1 MKKNNRIKRGIISLM
16 LTAALL
22 FGSVITG
29 GIYKKNTTAKADD
42 GSVSRSELETVVNVL
57 DGETDAS
64 LLGDDAL
71 EQKAR
76 ELIAGLKNGKSES
89 ASVDVNSHPE
99 AYDENGAMKIPFD
112 LVYPEL
118 VESGAVKYSDEALL
132 VKMSGKNRGEL
143 TKAMRKAGVVKLEEI
158 VPLENAAWYKAYLKE
173 KTNASSALSAL
184 RQLREVKTAE
194 YDYTIKTAG
203 IDAAKPLPDNKSFGG
218 NRYEKDQWYLN
229 HCGIPDGIGHMR
241 FDGGDPSVV
250 VAVIDT
256 GVDIDHEDLADNIWK
271 NTGEI
276 PGNGID
282 DDGNGYIDDYYGV
295 NVITGKGDGD
305 DDNGHG
311 THVAG
316 IIAAKNN
323 FVGVLGI
330 AYNVK
335 IMPVKAAMASGY
347 LNQSAIA
354 KAVTYAYQNGA
365 EVINMSF
372 GGSTCSIAVQDAL
385 AAAYTRCVLVASA
398 GNDGMYNEGA
408 GAVPNYP
415 AALSYVMGV
424 MSINLLGVES
434 SFTNWDVKK
443 YNGVEYELY
452 APGEE
457 MVSTL
462 PGNKYGF
469 LSGTS
474 MAAPVVSAVAAI
486 VRSEYQDRDKYPTKF
501 IYGQLAATSGYNAIC
516 RDPKG
521 HGAHNLPQIVDLY
534 SALTKLPTPEVGLQS
549 YALFDTEGLKNDTDG
564 VNNGDGV
571 IDAGETVAL
580 GLTLRNRWGMSDDTV
595 VTIDAKSGAGIADP
609 YIKIINPSVNYGSV
623 GTYSTGDCGKIYTDE
638 LLAGWENPF
647 YIQIS
652 KDCPNDYIFNLNV
665 NISCKNG
672 LNAKDKTVYSSK
684 GTITLTVRS
693 GEILSGTIEED
704 MTLTADKLY
713 IIPNA
718 TVIAKGVTVKAE
730 PGTHIQFWSDD
741 AKDHYASDYIA
752 YLKVNGRFLA
762 EGTKENPVYIYPSDL
777 MDHYPV
783 ELSEGEDGYISL
795 EYTDITNWFYS
806 ASNTGTNNTISDAN
820 HCTFRMNYGES
831 LRYRRIVNGKVD
843 DDSINGW
850 ELGTI
855 SNVENSS
862 FYKIGCLYQLAPNL
876 NGNANRCIFVDCRI
890 DFANKFSAIGCVFL
904 GNSFVDQTEPNN
916 YYNSSLTLGSAALEI
931 PNDALKIYYRE
942 DTGTTYVRVNM
953 NTNAKKDEKLL
964 NYYMD
969 KLGFVP
975 AMLESQDEIEWA
987 KANNLSGKLGVRYDK
1002 AKDRFVWNNGSEI
1015 NSVIDPDGIAKTAQ
1029 PNSLLYY
1036 TGTKL
1041 VIPKYNA
1048 YYVIYERS
1056 GNILP
1061 TDITFED
1068 YEVNIDTESTYQ
1080 ITPHTAP
1087 AQLTSDSF
1095 IYESRDESVVRVG
1108 ESGLVTP
1115 VGKGTTDVYVY
1126 SKDRAL
1132 RNYITV
1138 NVMDYVPIEG
1148 LQFTDKNIE
1157 IFVDETELHSCVL
1170 IPVNTTRRK
1179 VIYSS
1184 SNEKVATVDAAG
1196 NITGIS
1202 SGTAEITARCEGFS
1216 DSMTVTVYKKATS
1229 LKLNAVAKTVY
1240 LSDGEAELPEVIT
1253 DEGAET
1259 VLGWRSVDTEV
1270 AEISENRLV
1279 LKKAGTTTVEVTDS
1293 RSGLKASCFVDVKT
1307 GGSDKIIKV
1316 LNCNSSH
1323 YVLTENGKLY
1333 LWDSGKYKTPAVI
1346 AENVKDFDASESFS
1360 KFALL
1365 KYNGIIE
1372 YCFVNSNDYV
1382 SIGNTYYFFKDRT
1395 DIEKIFCSYGNGM
1408 SYYVLTDSGNVYAWG
1423 ANYYGELGIG
1433 TGGAAT
1439 EPTLV
1444 NLDGVTDIVA
1454 CGLKTVFLTNKEDVY
1469 YSGYS
1474 RPANTTIPQKILS
1487 NVKSIIGNVNSRDF
1501 TYLEQDNI
1509 LRSIN
1514 IGYNETSLSLVRN
1527 YDYIETGASDITD
1540 FIGIKDG
1547 KVYTGKEQTLVDGI
1561 SNAVGASAYDGTQ
1574 YIYTDD
1580 GILFALGENNIN
1592 YNDTVGISQETTLTK
1607 PLYIPLEKSQEELK
1621 ILSSGQSDGKYTVV
1635 FNKALNSCGAKLY
1648 KGDEQV
1654 TLNCSIEDLNRLV
1667 ISRENGFE
1675 AGQSYKL
1682 VIAAGGLNAD
1692 GGVSNAEEITITF
1705 TAEEVSDIPSEGDDG
1720 QDSAGGDESK
1730 APEKPIHKAELDT
1743 SIERVITAAT
1753 LCKKIN
1759 ELQEKYQYN
1768 GSFYGNAL
1776 LNRISTDTDVTHWL
1790 RLLAPSAE
1798 GEKVPLG
1805 GNWWGTTNE
1814 KAIGL
1819 QLIDGN
1825 DFITYAR
1832 LIYSPYLTKAPEDVF
1847 PFVTDIA
1854 VLNSAGERVTT
1865 VGNEQITVR
1874 VSFNRDMDVTVPL
1887 SVRFGS
1893 AYPYGDYEITGKYVN
1908 ARTWEGV
1915 YRLTTVIEN
1924 GNQYFTVSNGC
1935 SATDDLA
1942 LMPDSR
1948 RFAFVIDT
1956 SAAQAL
1962 IMQGHADDSG
1972 IKLTWQQD
1980 DFDTLMGYNVYRSTA
1995 KDGLYVRINSSVIP
2009 VGTMEYFDSDVEPGV
2024 LYYYNFTVV
2033 KTDLSESAPS
2043 GKISIMSKDT
2053 MAPNIYHTPVY
2064 NATAGRNLVISAT
2077 VTDNLHI
2084 EWARLYFRVKGETD
2098 WRIAV
2103 MNSFNDSYSAII
2115 PAQYI
2120 TSAGLEYYI
2129 EAFDGVSSAF
2139 KGSQTSPYTV
2149 AVREEISADALGD
2162 INGDGK
2168 INALDALL
2176 ILQAR
2181 NDLIN
2186 LNAEQFAR
2194 ADLDGDGELSAKE
2207 ALRILQYASGAVGSL
2222 DLRG

>member
-1 MKKNNRIKRGIISLM
+1 MTNGRFSRRAFVSRALAVA
-16 LTAALL
+16 LCTALL
-22 FGSVITG
+22 AGSVFTG
-29 GIYKKNTTAKADD
+29 GIFKNGSTAKADD
-42 GSVSRSELETVVNVL
+42 GSVSRPELETVVNVL
-57 DGETDAS
+57 DGETDVS

-71 EQKAR
+71 EKKAR

-143 TKAMRKAGVVKLEEI
+143 TKAMRKAGVAKLEEI

-173 KTNASSALSAL
+173 KTDASSALSAL

-282 DDGNGYIDDYYGV
+282 DDGNGYIDDYCGV

-372 GGSTCSIAVQDAL
+372 GGSACSLAVQDAL

-398 GNDGMYNEGA
+398 GNDGMYNEGL

-534 SALTKLPTPEVGLQS
+534 SALTKLPKPEVGLQS

-564 VNNGDGV
+564 ANNGDGV

-580 GLTLRNRWGMSDDTV
+580 GLTLRNRWGMSDGTV

-638 LLAGWENPF
+638 LLTGWENPF

-652 KDCPNDYIFNLNV
+652 KDCPNDYIFTLNV
-665 NISCKNG
+665 NISCKNA
-672 LNAKDKTVYSSK
+672 LNAKDKTVYKSG

-741 AKDHYASDYIA
+741 AKDPYASDYIA

-777 MDHYPV
+777 MDRYPV

-795 EYTDITNWFYS
+795 EYTDITNLYYYNT
-806 ASNTGTNNTISDAN
+806 NTGTGNTISDAD
-820 HCTFRMNYGES
+820 HCTFRMNYGKS
-831 LRYRRIVNGKVD
+831 LRYRYLSGGKVVD
-843 DDSINGW
+843 DYAYNSAIGTLKNVKNSI
-850 ELGTI
+850 
-855 SNVENSS
+855 
-862 FYKIGCLYQLAPNL
+862 FYKIGYTYNL
-876 NGNANRCIFVDCRI
+876 RLWSDAERCIFVDCGI

-904 GNSFVDQTEPNN
+904 GNSFVDQTAPDK
-916 YYNSSLTLGSAALEI
+916 YYNSSLTVEKPYSWFNENTVKTYYCEATRTSYVSLYISNPYNMSSADIVYA
-931 PNDALKIYYRE
+931 D
-942 DTGTTYVRVNM
+942 
-953 NTNAKKDEKLL
+953 
-964 NYYMD
+964 NYMAE
-969 KLGFVP
+969 LGFIP
-975 AMLESQDEIEWA
+975 ATLKNQDEIKWA
-987 KANNLSGKLGVRYDK
+987 RASGISGKVGARFDK
-1002 AKDRFVWNNGSEI
+1002 LKNRFVWNDGTEI
-1015 NSVIDPDGIAKTAQ
+1015 NSDIDPDGIAKTAV
-1029 PNSLLYY
+1029 PNKTLYFN
-1036 TGTKL
+1036 GNKL
-1041 VIPKYNA
+1041 FEMSIFNFSNYL
-1048 YYVIYERS
+1048 YQRS
-1056 GNILP
+1056 GDILP

-1080 ITPHTAP
+1080 IAPRTAP

-1095 IYESRDESVVRVG
+1095 IYESSDESVVKVSV
-1108 ESGLVTP
+1108 SGLVTP
-1115 VGKGTTDVYVY
+1115 VGKGTADVYVY

-1138 NVMDYVPIEG
+1138 NVVDYIPLEG
-1148 LQFTDKNIE
+1148 LRFKNRNA
-1157 IFVDETELHSCVL
+1157 ETAIGENISSACALTPES
-1170 IPVNTTRRK
+1170 TTRRN

-1184 SNEKVATVDAAG
+1184 SNEKVAAVDSAG

-1216 DSMTVTVYKKATS
+1216 DSMTVTVYKKTTS
-1229 LKLNAVAKTVY
+1229 LKLDTAAKAVY

-1259 VLGWRSVDTEV
+1259 VLSWRSVDTEV

-1279 LKKAGTTTVEVTDS
+1279 LKQAGTTTVEVTDS
-1293 RSGLKASCFVDVKT
+1293 RSGLKASCFVDVRT

-1316 LNCNSSH
+1316 LNCASKH
-1323 YVLTENGKLY
+1323 YALTESGKLY
-1333 LWDSGKYKTPAVI
+1333 FWDSGKYKIPTVI
-1346 AENVKDFDASESFS
+1346 AENVKDFDIDNPRYT
-1360 KFALL
+1360 LL
-1365 KYNGIIE
+1365 KYDGKIE
-1372 YCFVNSNDYV
+1372 LVYTDSGGYA
-1382 SIGNTYYFFKDRT
+1382 IEKTYSFFKDCA
-1395 DIEKIFCSYGNGM
+1395 DIKKVFYGSG

-1423 ANYYGELGIG
+1423 NNDYGKLGLG
-1433 TGGAAT
+1433 TVGNVA
-1439 EPTLV
+1439 EPTFV
-1444 NLDGVTDIVA
+1444 NLDGVLDVVTD
-1454 CGLKTVFLTNKEDVY
+1454 GSTTVFLTDKDDVY
-1469 YSGYS
+1469 YSGYTGS
-1474 RPANTTIPQKILS
+1474 ATTALPIKILS
-1487 NVKSIIGNVNSRDF
+1487 NVKLILGNANSCHYA
-1501 TYLEQDNI
+1501 YLNQDNI
-1509 LRSIN
+1509 LSSSSGYSI
-1514 IGYNETSLSLVRN
+1514 SLVRN
-1527 YDYIETGASDITD
+1527 YDYMDVGEYDLTD

-1547 KVYTGKEQTLVDGI
+1547 KVYVGRNQTLVDGI
-1561 SNAVGASAYDGTQ
+1561 SNAVGAAAYGGTQ
-1574 YIYTDD
+1574 YIYTAE
-1580 GILFALGENNIN
+1580 GMLFALGKNNVSN
-1592 YNDTVGISQETTLTK
+1592 NDTAGISQEATLTK
-1607 PLYIPLEKSQEELK
+1607 PLYIPLEKTQEELK
-1621 ILSSGQSDGKYTVV
+1621 ILSSGQSGGKYTAV
-1635 FNKALNSCGAKLY
+1635 FNKALNSCSAKLY

-1654 TLNCSIEDLNRLV
+1654 TFKYSVEDLNRLV

-1675 AGQSYKL
+1675 AGQTYKL
-1682 VIAAGGLNAD
+1682 VIAAGNLKAD

-1705 TAEEVSDIPSEGDDG
+1705 TAEEVTDIPSEGD
-1720 QDSAGGDESK
+1720 ESQV
-1730 APEKPIHKAELDT
+1730 PEKPIHKAELDT

-1798 GEKVPLG
+1798 GEKIPLG

-1832 LIYSPYLTKAPEDVF
+1832 LIYSPYLTEAPEDVF

-1874 VSFNRDMDVTVPL
+1874 VSFNRDMDVAVPL
-1887 SVRFGS
+1887 LVRFGS

-1980 DFDTLMGYNVYRSTA
+1980 DFDTLMGYNVYRSTS
-1995 KDGLYVRINSSVIP
+1995 KDGLYARINSSVIP

-2084 EWARLYFRVKGETD
+2084 EWARLYFRIKGETD

-2120 TSAGLEYYI
+2120 TAAGLEYYI

-2139 KGSQTSPYTV
+2139 KGSEDSPYTV

-2162 INGDGK
+2162 VNGDGK

-2207 ALRILQYASGAVGSL
+2207 ALRILQYASGAIGSL
-2222 DLRG
+2222 DMRG

>member
-1 MKKNNRIKRGIISLM
+1 MTNGRFSRRAFVSRALA
-16 LTAALL
+16 AALCTAL
-22 FGSVITG
+22 LAGSVFTG
-29 GIYKKNTTAKADD
+29 GIFKNGSTAKADD
-42 GSVSRSELETVVNVL
+42 GSVSRPELETVVNVL
-57 DGETDAS
+57 DGETDVS

-71 EQKAR
+71 EKKAR

-143 TKAMRKAGVVKLEEI
+143 TKAMRKAGVAKLEEI

-173 KTNASSALSAL
+173 KTDAASALSAL

-218 NRYEKDQWYLN
+218 NIFEKDQWYLN

-282 DDGNGYIDDYYGV
+282 DDGNGYIDDYCGV

-335 IMPVKAAMASGY
+335 IMPVKAGMASGY
-347 LNQSAIA
+347 FNQSAVA

-372 GGSTCSIAVQDAL
+372 GGSACSIAVQDAL

-398 GNDGMYNEGA
+398 GNDGAPNEGF
-408 GAVPNYP
+408 GAIPNYP

-434 SFTNWDVKK
+434 SFTNWDVIK

-516 RDPKG
+516 RDPEG

-534 SALTKLPTPEVGLQS
+534 SALTKLPKPEVGLQS
-549 YALFDTEGLKNDTDG
+549 YALFDTEGLKNDTDSA
-564 VNNGDGV
+564 NNGDGV

-595 VTIDAKSGAGIADP
+595 VTIDAKSNAGIADP

-638 LLAGWENPF
+638 LLTGWENPF

-652 KDCPNDYIFNLNV
+652 KDCPNDYIFTLNV
-665 NISCKNG
+665 NISCKNA

-741 AKDHYASDYIA
+741 AKDPYASDYIA

-783 ELSEGEDGYISL
+783 ELSEGADGYISL
-795 EYTDITNWFYS
+795 EYTDITNLYCAYYVS
-806 ASNTGTNNTISDAN
+806 TGIGNTGTGNIISNAD
-820 HCTFRMNYGES
+820 HCTFRMNYGKN
-831 LRYRRIVNGKVD
+831 LIVRHLSHEKVED
-843 DDSINGW
+843 DTAYSIY
-850 ELGTI
+850 LGDLK
-855 SNVENSS
+855 NVKNSV
-862 FYKIGCLYQLAPNL
+862 FYKIGYLHTIYLRGYAE
-876 NGNANRCIFVDCRI
+876 RCIFADCGI
-890 DFANKFSAIGCVFL
+890 EFGNKFSAIGCVFL
-904 GNSFVDQTEPNN
+904 GNSFVDQTAPNK
-916 YYNSSLTLGSAALEI
+916 YYNSSLTLDSAALEI
-931 PNDALKIYYRE
+931 PNDDLKIYYRE
-942 DTGTTYVRVNM
+942 DTGTTYVRVSM
-953 NTNAKKDEKLL
+953 DTNAKKDEKLL

-987 KANNLSGKLGVRYDK
+987 KANNLSGKLGIRYDRN
-1002 AKDRFVWNNGSEI
+1002 KDKLVWNNGSEI
-1015 NSVIDPDGIAKTAQ
+1015 SSVIDPSDIAGNTCSSNQIYFNYGYNGILTDKMSTYAV
-1029 PNSLLYY
+1029 L
-1036 TGTKL
+1036 
-1041 VIPKYNA
+1041 
-1048 YYVIYERS
+1048 YERS

-1080 ITPHTAP
+1080 IAPRTAP

-1095 IYESRDESVVRVG
+1095 IYESRDESVVKVS

-1115 VGKGTTDVYVY
+1115 VGKGTADVYVY

-1132 RNYITV
+1132 RNYITF
-1138 NVMDYVPIEG
+1138 NVIDYVPLEG
-1148 LQFTDKNIE
+1148 LSFANDKIE
-1157 IFVDETELHSCVL
+1157 LAAGETVSTGCKLTPE
-1170 IPVNTTRRK
+1170 NTTRRN

-1184 SNEKVATVDAAG
+1184 SNEKVAAVDSAG

-1216 DSMTVTVYKKATS
+1216 DSMTVTVYKKTTS
-1229 LKLNAVAKTVY
+1229 LKLNTAAKAVY
-1240 LSDGEAELPEVIT
+1240 LNDGEAELPEVIT

-1259 VLGWRSVDTEV
+1259 VLSWRSVDTEV

-1293 RSGLKASCFVDVKT
+1293 RSGLKASCFVDVRT
-1307 GGSDKIIKV
+1307 GGSDKIMKV
-1316 LNCNSSH
+1316 LNYESSH
-1323 YVLTENGKLY
+1323 YALTESGKLY
-1333 LWDSGKYKTPAVI
+1333 FWNSGKYKTPTVI
-1346 AENVKDFDASESFS
+1346 SENVKDFDITYHYFNN
-1360 KFALL
+1360 FALL

-1372 YCFVNSNDYV
+1372 YWDGNDYDAV
-1382 SIGNTYYFFKDRT
+1382 KSNTYSFFKDRT
-1395 DIEKIFCSYGNGM
+1395 DIKKIFYENN

-1423 ANYYGELGIG
+1423 NNTSGKLGLG
-1433 TGGAAT
+1433 TTDYVT

-1444 NLDGVTDIVA
+1444 NLDDITDIVA
-1454 CGLKTVFLTNKEDVY
+1454 CGSTTVFLTDKGVAY
-1469 YSGYS
+1469 YSGYAS
-1474 RPANTTIPQKILS
+1474 SATTALPIKILS
-1487 NVKSIIGNVNSRDF
+1487 NVKLILGNVKGRDF
-1501 TYLEQDNI
+1501 AYLDQDNI
-1509 LRSIN
+1509 LRN
-1514 IGYNETSLSLVRN
+1514 IKIGQTEVSLSLVRN
-1527 YDYIETGASDITD
+1527 YDYMDAGEYDLTD

-1547 KVYTGKEQTLVDGI
+1547 KVYAGKEQTLVDGI
-1561 SNAVGASAYDGTQ
+1561 SNAVGAAAYGGMQ

-1580 GILFALGENNIN
+1580 GMLFALGKNDITH
-1592 YNDTVGISQETTLTK
+1592 NDTAGISQETTLTK
-1607 PLYIPLEKSQEELK
+1607 PLYIPLEKSREELK
-1621 ILSSGQSDGKYTVV
+1621 MLSCGQSGGKYTAV
-1635 FNKALNSCGAKLY
+1635 FNKALNSCSAKLY

-1654 TLNCSIEDLNRLV
+1654 TFKYSVEDLNRLV

-1675 AGQSYKL
+1675 AGQTYKL
-1682 VIAAGGLNAD
+1682 VIAAGNLKAD

-1705 TAEEVSDIPSEGDDG
+1705 TAEEVTDIPSEGD
-1720 QDSAGGDESK
+1720 ESQ

-1798 GEKVPLG
+1798 GEKIPLG

-1865 VGNEQITVR
+1865 VGNEQIAVR
-1874 VSFNRDMDVTVPL
+1874 VSFNRDMDVAVPL
-1887 SVRFGS
+1887 LVRFGS

-1942 LMPDSR
+1942 LMTDSR

-1980 DFDTLMGYNVYRSTA
+1980 DFDTLMGYNVYRSTS
-1995 KDGLYVRINSSVIP
+1995 KDGLYARINSSVIP

-2053 MAPNIYHTPVY
+2053 MAPSIYHTPVY

-2084 EWARLYFRVKGETD
+2084 EWARLYFRIKGETD

-2120 TSAGLEYYI
+2120 TAAGLEYYI

-2139 KGSQTSPYTV
+2139 KGSADSPYTV
-2149 AVREEISADALGD
+2149 AVREEISADSLGD
-2162 INGDGK
+2162 VNGDGK

-2186 LNAEQFAR
+2186 LTAEQFAR

-2207 ALRILQYASGAVGSL
+2207 ALRILQYASGAAGSL
-2222 DLRG
+2222 DMRG

>member
-42 GSVSRSELETVVNVL
+42 GSVSRPELETVVNVL

-64 LLGDDAL
+64 LLSDDAL

-271 NTGEI
+271 NTREI

-372 GGSTCSIAVQDAL
+372 GGSACSLAVQDAL

-398 GNDGMYNEGA
+398 GNDGAPNEA
-408 GAVPNYP
+408 TDKSNNPIPNYP

-516 RDPKG
+516 RDPEK

-534 SALTKLPTPEVGLQS
+534 SALTKLPKPEVGLQS

-564 VNNGDGV
+564 ANNGDGV

-609 YIKIINPSVNYGSV
+609 YIKIINPGVNYGSV

-638 LLAGWENPF
+638 LLTGWENPF

-652 KDCPNDYIFNLNV
+652 KDCPNDYIFTLNV
-665 NISCKNG
+665 NISCKNA
-672 LNAKDKTVYSSK
+672 LNAKDKTVYKSDGK
-684 GTITLTVRS
+684 ITLTVRS

-704 MTLTADKLY
+704 ITLTADKLY

-741 AKDHYASDYIA
+741 AKDPYASDYIA

-795 EYTDITNWFYS
+795 EYTDVTNLFYNYT
-806 ASNTGTNNTISDAN
+806 NTGTRNTISDAD
-820 HCTFRMNYGES
+820 HCTFRMN
-831 LRYRRIVNGKVD
+831 NGKYLRQRYLSDGKVVD
-843 DDSINGW
+843 DYAFGSN
-850 ELGTI
+850 LGTLK
-855 SNVENSS
+855 NVINSA
-862 FYKIGCLYQLAPNL
+862 FYKIGHSYSLVIF
-876 NGNANRCIFVDCRI
+876 GNAERCIFADCGI
-890 DFANKFSAIGCVFL
+890 NFANFSAVGCVFL
-904 GNSFVDQTEPNN
+904 GNSFVDQTKPNK
-916 YYNSSLTLGSAALEI
+916 YYNSSLTLDSAALEI
-931 PNDALKIYYRE
+931 PNDNLKIYYRE
-942 DTGTTYVRVNM
+942 DTCTTYVRVNM

-1015 NSVIDPDGIAKTAQ
+1015 NSVIDPNGIAKIAQ
-1029 PNSLLYY
+1029 PNSILYY
-1036 TGTKL
+1036 SNPEL
-1041 VIPKYNA
+1041 ISADNPIYA
-1048 YYVIYERS
+1048 LYERS
-1056 GNILP
+1056 GNTLP

-1080 ITPHTAP
+1080 IAPRTAP

-1095 IYESRDESVVRVG
+1095 IYESRDESVVRVS

-1115 VGKGTTDVYVY
+1115 VGKGTADVYVY

-1138 NVMDYVPIEG
+1138 NVVDCVPLGG
-1148 LQFTDKNIE
+1148 LRFKNRNA
-1157 IFVDETELHSCVL
+1157 ETAIGENIASACALT
-1170 IPVNTTRRK
+1170 PENTTRRN

-1184 SNEKVATVDAAG
+1184 SNEKVAVVDSAG

-1216 DSMTVTVYKKATS
+1216 DSITVTVYKKATS
-1229 LKLNAVAKTVY
+1229 LKLNTAAKAVY
-1240 LSDGEAELPEVIT
+1240 LNDGEAELPEVIT

-1259 VLGWRSVDTEV
+1259 VLSWRSVDAEV

-1279 LKKAGTTTVEVTDS
+1279 LKQAGTTTVEVTDS
-1293 RSGLKASCFVDVKT
+1293 RSGLKASCFVDVRT

-1316 LNCNSSH
+1316 LNWRSSH
-1323 YVLTENGKLY
+1323 YALTESGKFY
-1333 LWDSGKYKTPAVI
+1333 LWDNEKFQTSTVI
-1346 AENVKDFDASESFS
+1346 AENVKDFGIYGSS
-1360 KFALL
+1360 FALL
-1365 KYNGIIE
+1365 KNDGIIE
-1372 YCFVNSNDYV
+1372 CGYTGHNGYEVTEIYS
-1382 SIGNTYYFFKDRT
+1382 FFKDRT
-1395 DIEKIFCSYGNGM
+1395 DIKKIFCCTANG
-1408 SYYVLTDSGNVYAWG
+1408 SNYYVLTDSGNVYAWG
-1423 ANYYGELGIG
+1423 SNNYGHLGLG
-1433 TGGAAT
+1433 TVGAVT

-1444 NLDGVTDIVA
+1444 NLDGVIDLVA
-1454 CGLKTVFLTNKEDVY
+1454 LGSKTVFLTNKGDVY
-1469 YSGYS
+1469 YSGS
-1474 RPANTTIPQKILS
+1474 SAVIPKKIL
-1487 NVKSIIGNVNSRDF
+1487 NDVKLILGYVYNYDF
-1501 TYLEQDNI
+1501 AYLDRNNI
-1509 LRSIN
+1509 LHICAIGGSEFSYSLLRS
-1514 IGYNETSLSLVRN
+1514 
-1527 YDYIETGASDITD
+1527 YDYIDIGGCKLTD

-1547 KVYTGKEQTLVDGI
+1547 KVYAGKEQTLVGGI
-1561 SNAVGASAYDGTQ
+1561 SNAVGASAYESTK

-1580 GILFALGENNIN
+1580 GMLFALGKNDVTN
-1592 YNDTVGISQETTLTK
+1592 NDTAGISQEATLTK
-1607 PLYIPLEKSQEELK
+1607 PLYIPLEKSREELK
-1621 ILSSGQSDGKYTVV
+1621 MLSCGQSGGKYTAV
-1635 FNKALNSCGAKLY
+1635 FNKALNSCNAKLY

-1654 TLNCSIEDLNRLV
+1654 TFKYSVEDLNRLV

-1675 AGQSYKL
+1675 AGQTYKL
-1682 VIAAGGLNAD
+1682 VIAAGNLKAD

-1705 TAEEVSDIPSEGDDG
+1705 TAEEVTDIPSEGD
-1720 QDSAGGDESK
+1720 ESQVT
-1730 APEKPIHKAELDT
+1730 EKLIHKAELDT

-1854 VLNSAGERVTT
+1854 VFNSAGERVTT

-1887 SVRFGS
+1887 LVRFGS

-1995 KDGLYVRINSSVIP
+1995 KDGLYVHINSSVIP
-2009 VGTMEYFDSDVEPGV
+2009 VGTMEYFDPDVEPGV

-2120 TSAGLEYYI
+2120 TAAGLEYYI

-2162 INGDGK
+2162 VNGDGK

-2186 LNAEQFAR
+2186 LNAEQFTR

-2222 DLRG
+2222 DMRG

>member
-16 LTAALL
+16 LTAALI

-29 GIYKKNTTAKADD
+29 GIYKKNTTARADD

-57 DGETDAS
+57 DGETNAS
-64 LLGDDAL
+64 LLNDDAL
-71 EQKAR
+71 EKKVR

-311 THVAG
+311 THIAG

-372 GGSTCSIAVQDAL
+372 GGSACSIAVQDAL

-398 GNDGMYNEGA
+398 GNDGMYNEGL

-516 RDPKG
+516 RDPEG

-534 SALTKLPTPEVGLQS
+534 SALTKLPKPEVGLQS

-609 YIKIINPSVNYGSV
+609 YIKIINPGVNYGSV

-638 LLAGWENPF
+638 LLTGWENPF

-652 KDCPNDYIFNLNV
+652 KDCPNDYIFTLNV

-672 LNAKDKTVYSSK
+672 LNAKDKTVYKSD

-741 AKDHYASDYIA
+741 AKDPYASDYIA

-777 MDHYPV
+777 MGHYPV
-783 ELSEGEDGYISL
+783 ELSEGADGYISL
-795 EYTDITNWFYS
+795 EYTDITNLYYS
-806 ASNTGTNNTISDAN
+806 TVANLYYSTHNSNTGTGNTISDAD
-820 HCTFRMNYGES
+820 HCTFRMNYGEN
-831 LRYRRIVNGKVD
+831 LRYRHLSNGKVSD
-843 DDSINGW
+843 FGLDYSV
-850 ELGTI
+850 LGTFK
-855 SNVENSS
+855 NVKNSI
-862 FYKIGCLYQLAPNL
+862 FYKIGYSNWNPDLY
-876 NGNANRCIFVDCRI
+876 GNAERCIFVDCGI
-890 DFANKFSAIGCVFL
+890 DFSFSAVGCVFL
-904 GNSFVDQTEPNN
+904 GNSFVDQTEPNK
-916 YYNSSLTLGSAALEI
+916 YWNSSLTLGSAALEVT
-931 PNDALKIYYRE
+931 NDDLKIYYRE
-942 DTGTTYVRVNM
+942 DTGTTYVRVSM
-953 NTNAKKDEKLL
+953 DTNAKKDEKLL

-975 AMLESQDEIEWA
+975 AMLESQDEIKWA
-987 KANNLSGKLGVRYDK
+987 KANNLSGRLGIRYDK

-1036 TGTKL
+1036 NGTKL
-1041 VIPKYNA
+1041 VIPEYNA
-1048 YYVIYERS
+1048 YYVLYERS
-1056 GNILP
+1056 GNTLP

-1068 YEVNIDTESTYQ
+1068 YEINIDTESTYQ
-1080 ITPHTAP
+1080 IAPRTAP

-1095 IYESRDESVVRVG
+1095 IYESRDESVVKVS

-1115 VGKGTTDVYVY
+1115 VGKGTADVYVY

-1138 NVMDYVPIEG
+1138 NVVDYVPLEG
-1148 LQFTDKNIE
+1148 LRFKNRNA
-1157 IFVDETELHSCVL
+1157 ETAIGENISSACALT
-1170 IPVNTTRRK
+1170 PENTTRRN

-1184 SNEKVATVDAAG
+1184 SNEKVAAVDSAG

-1216 DSMTVTVYKKATS
+1216 DSITVTVYKKATS
-1229 LKLNAVAKTVY
+1229 LKLNTVAKTVY
-1240 LSDGEAELPEVIT
+1240 LSDGEAKLPEVIT

-1259 VLGWRSVDTEV
+1259 VLSWRSVDTEV

-1293 RSGLKASCFVDVKT
+1293 RSGLKANCFFMVNELKNGKAKKISSCRYFYF
-1307 GGSDKIIKV
+1307 
-1316 LNCNSSH
+1316 L
-1323 YVLTENGKLY
+1323 LTEDGTLYYWSEYGYPNAPIIISKGVRDFSTYGTSDSSYFSIDILKNDGTVELWSSDNGSL
-1333 LWDSGKYKTPAVI
+1333 LLSGSYDFLKGKENLIKI
-1346 AENVKDFDASESFS
+1346 AHSYSNHFVLSSS
-1360 KFALL
+1360 
-1365 KYNGIIE
+1365 GIA
-1372 YCFVNSNDYV
+1372 YAWGSNDYG
-1382 SIGNTYYFFKDRT
+1382 S
-1395 DIEKIFCSYGNGM
+1395 
-1408 SYYVLTDSGNVYAWG
+1408 
-1423 ANYYGELGIG
+1423 LGIG
-1433 TGGAAT
+1433 TIDNSENKLSMVCTDNIIDIAAMSET
-1439 EPTLV
+1439 T
-1444 NLDGVTDIVA
+1444 I
-1454 CGLKTVFLTNKEDVY
+1454 FLTNDGNLY
-1469 YSGYS
+1469 YSGNGINS
-1474 RPANTTIPQKILS
+1474 IKTDTPTLLAE
-1487 NVKSIIGNVNSRDF
+1487 NVSQLFQNNVNTYNNNDIIYKTNSNEIIRTKTTGESTVFSLEYSYDF
-1501 TYLEQDNI
+1501 VYAD
-1509 LRSIN
+1509 R
-1514 IGYNETSLSLVRN
+1514 YR
-1527 YDYIETGASDITD
+1527 
-1540 FIGIKDG
+1540 FMGIKDG
-1547 KVYTGKEQTLVDGI
+1547 YLYDEKQLPIYDI
-1561 SNAVGASAYDGTQ
+1561 SNAFLGCVGEKDCIVTEDGTLLKITTTGPQ
-1574 YIYTDD
+1574 YIPIEKIYEDIKVVNTKQI
-1580 GILFALGENNIN
+1580 GNTFTIYFNKVLTSVQPTMYFGENKIVIN
-1592 YNDTVGISQETTLTK
+1592 S
-1607 PLYIPLEKSQEELK
+1607 K
-1621 ILSSGQSDGKYTVV
+1621 IQ
-1635 FNKALNSCGAKLY
+1635 NLN
-1648 KGDEQV
+1648 Q
-1654 TLNCSIEDLNRLV
+1654 LV
-1667 ISRENGFE
+1667 ISRESGFDDGYE
-1675 AGQSYKL
+1675 YRL
-1682 VIAAGGLNAD
+1682 VFGTGSVRIYGDMTNVKD
-1692 GGVSNAEEITITF
+1692 ITLTLLF
-1705 TAEEVSDIPSEGDDG
+1705 DSSLSKDTPSAGDDG
-1720 QDSAGGDESK
+1720 QVPTGGESQVT
-1730 APEKPIHKAELDT
+1730 EKPIHKAELDT

-1798 GEKVPLG
+1798 GEKIPLG

-1887 SVRFGS
+1887 LVRFGS

-2009 VGTMEYFDSDVEPGV
+2009 VGTMEYFDPDVEPGV

-2053 MAPNIYHTPVY
+2053 MAPNIYHTPIY

-2084 EWARLYFRVKGETD
+2084 EWARLYFRIKGETD

-2120 TSAGLEYYI
+2120 TAAGLEYYI

-2139 KGSQTSPYTV
+2139 KGNEDSPYTV

-2162 INGDGK
+2162 VNGDGK

-2222 DLRG
+2222 DMRG

>member
-1 MKKNNRIKRGIISLM
+1 MTNGRFSRRAFVSRALA
-16 LTAALL
+16 AALCTAL
-22 FGSVITG
+22 LAGSVFTG
-29 GIYKKNTTAKADD
+29 GIFKNGSTAKADD
-42 GSVSRSELETVVNVL
+42 GSVSRPELETVVNVL
-57 DGETDAS
+57 DGETDVS

-71 EQKAR
+71 EKKAR

-143 TKAMRKAGVVKLEEI
+143 TKAMRKAGVAKLEEI

-173 KTNASSALSAL
+173 KTDAASALSAL

-282 DDGNGYIDDYYGV
+282 DDGNGYIDDYCGV

-335 IMPVKAAMASGY
+335 IMPVKAGMASGY
-347 LNQSAIA
+347 FNQSAIA

-372 GGSTCSIAVQDAL
+372 GGSACSIAVQDAL

-398 GNDGMYNEGA
+398 GNDGAPNEA
-408 GAVPNYP
+408 TDKNNNPIPNYP

-516 RDPKG
+516 RDPEG

-564 VNNGDGV
+564 ANNGDGV

-638 LLAGWENPF
+638 LLTGWENPF

-652 KDCPNDYIFNLNV
+652 KDCPNDYIFTLNV
-665 NISCKNG
+665 NISCKNA
-672 LNAKDKTVYSSK
+672 LNAKDKAVYKSD

-741 AKDHYASDYIA
+741 AKDPYASDYIA

-777 MDHYPV
+777 MGRYPV
-783 ELSEGEDGYISL
+783 ELSEGAGGYISL
-795 EYTDITNWFYS
+795 EYTDITNLYCHYS
-806 ASNTGTNNTISDAN
+806 ISNTGTGNTISDAD
-820 HCTFRMNYGES
+820 HCTFRMNYGEDFM
-831 LRYRRIVNGKVD
+831 YRCLSGGKVSSFILRSD
-843 DDSINGW
+843 LL
-850 ELGTI
+850 LGTLE
-855 SNVENSS
+855 NVKNSI
-862 FYKIGCLYQLAPNL
+862 FYKIGNLYSSPKLY
-876 NGNANRCIFVDCRI
+876 GNAGRCIFVDCGI
-890 DFANKFSAIGCVFL
+890 DFRFSAVGCVFL
-904 GNSFVDQTEPNN
+904 GNSFVNQTDSNN
-916 YYNSSLTLGSAALEI
+916 YRNSSLTVSHYNGTVSQSTVHR
-931 PNDALKIYYRE
+931 YYR
-942 DTGTTYVRVNM
+942 DKTGITYIQIWGGGYIANEVL
-953 NTNAKKDEKLL
+953 TE
-964 NYYMD
+964 
-969 KLGFVP
+969 LGFAP
-975 AMLESQDEIEWA
+975 AIFETQDEFKWA
-987 KANNLSGKLGVRYDK
+987 DTNGISGKLGIHYDK
-1002 AKDRFVWNNGSEI
+1002 AKACFIWNNGKEI
-1015 NSVIDPDGIAKTAQ
+1015 DSAIDPDGIAKSAY
-1029 PNSLLYY
+1029 PEKSLYFED
-1036 TGTKL
+1036 GKL
-1041 VIPKYNA
+1041 CLNHKTNYIL
-1048 YYVIYERS
+1048 YERNDS
-1056 GNILP
+1056 ILP

-1080 ITPHTAP
+1080 IAPRTAP
-1087 AQLTSDSF
+1087 AQLTNDSF
-1095 IYESRDESVVRVG
+1095 IYESRDESVVKVS

-1115 VGKGTTDVYVY
+1115 VGKGTADVYVY

-1138 NVMDYVPIEG
+1138 NVVDCVPLEG
-1148 LQFTDKNIE
+1148 LRFKNRNA
-1157 IFVDETELHSCVL
+1157 ETAIGENISSACVL
-1170 IPVNTTRRK
+1170 TPENTTRRN

-1184 SNEKVATVDAAG
+1184 SNEKVAAVDPAG

-1229 LKLNAVAKTVY
+1229 LKLNTVAKAVY
-1240 LSDGEAELPEVIT
+1240 LSDGGAELPEVIT
-1253 DEGAET
+1253 DEGAEP
-1259 VLGWRSVDTEV
+1259 VLSRRSVDTEV

-1279 LKKAGTTTVEVTDS
+1279 LKKAGTTTVEITDS
-1293 RSGLKASCFVDVKT
+1293 RSGLKASCLIYVRIAP
-1307 GGSDKIIKV
+1307 SDKIKKIKSE
-1316 LNCNSSH
+1316 NH
-1323 YVLTENGKLY
+1323 IQYVLTEKGDLFYSMDTSYYRSGFDLY
-1333 LWDSGKYKTPAVI
+1333 ARD
-1346 AENVKDFDASESFS
+1346 VKDFDC
-1360 KFALL
+1360 KGTHVYLL
-1365 KYNGIIE
+1365 KNNGSIE
-1372 YCFVNSNDYV
+1372 DTQDTNVISTTDFFEENNDAVKIASDGSNFFVLRSDN
-1382 SIGNTYYFFKDRT
+1382 
-1395 DIEKIFCSYGNGM
+1395 
-1408 SYYVLTDSGNVYAWG
+1408 NVYAWG
-1423 ANYYGELGIG
+1423 NNLYGKLG
-1433 TGGAAT
+1433 TGVNDYIY
-1439 EPTLV
+1439 EPQLV
-1444 NLDGVTDIVA
+1444 GWFPNLTDIYIYDNYT
-1454 CGLKTVFLTNKEDVY
+1454 LFFSKKENEYVNC
-1469 YSGYS
+1469 YSGKIGES
-1474 RPANTTIPQKILS
+1474 ASVNTPTQLPLPGGVGSIVDINGS
-1487 NVKSIIGNVNSRDF
+1487 NIFYCDSENNYLHTYDIVNGYES
-1501 TYLEQDNI
+1501 YLR
-1509 LRSIN
+1509 L
-1514 IGYNETSLSLVRN
+1514 LRN
-1527 YDYIETGASDITD
+1527 YDSIYVKSLSYSD
-1540 FIGIKDG
+1540 FVGIKDG
-1547 KVYTGKEQTLVDGI
+1547 KVYVGEEQAEI
-1561 SNAVGASAYDGTQ
+1561 PEINNAVSVYIKDDLDGDI
-1574 YIYTDD
+1574 YIIT
-1580 GILFALGENNIN
+1580 ENNMLLCFQTN
-1592 YNDTVGISQETTLTK
+1592 NKVLRH
-1607 PLYIPLEKSQEELK
+1607 IPLEKTQEDFEV
-1621 ILSSGQSDGKYTVV
+1621 LSTGQSGGKYTAV
-1635 FNKALNSCGAKLY
+1635 FNKALNSCSAKLY

-1654 TLNCSIEDLNRLV
+1654 TFKYSVEDLNRLV

-1675 AGQSYKL
+1675 AGQTYKL
-1682 VIAAGGLNAD
+1682 VIAAGDLKAD

-1705 TAEEVSDIPSEGDDG
+1705 TAEEVTDIPSEGDDG
-1720 QDSAGGDESK
+1720 QV
-1730 APEKPIHKAELDT
+1730 PEKPIHKAELDT
-1743 SIERVITAAT
+1743 SIERVITATT

-1798 GEKVPLG
+1798 GKKVPLG

-1874 VSFNRDMDVTVPL
+1874 VSFNRDMDVAVPL
-1887 SVRFGS
+1887 LVRFGS

-1924 GNQYFTVSNGC
+1924 GNQYFSVSNGC

-1980 DFDTLMGYNVYRSTA
+1980 DFDTLMGYNVYRSTS
-1995 KDGLYVRINSSVIP
+1995 KDGLYARINSSVIP

-2053 MAPNIYHTPVY
+2053 MAPSIYHTPVY

-2084 EWARLYFRVKGETD
+2084 EWARLYFRINGETD

-2120 TSAGLEYYI
+2120 TAAGLEYYI

-2139 KGSQTSPYTV
+2139 KGSADSPYTV

-2162 INGDGK
+2162 VNGDGK

-2186 LNAEQFAR
+2186 LTAEQFAR

-2207 ALRILQYASGAVGSL
+2207 ALRILQYASGAAGSL
-2222 DLRG
+2222 DMRG

>member
-1 MKKNNRIKRGIISLM
+1 MTNGRFSRRAFVSRALA
-16 LTAALL
+16 AALCTTL
-22 FGSVITG
+22 LAGSVFTG
-29 GIYKKNTTAKADD
+29 GIFKNGSTAKADD
-42 GSVSRSELETVVNVL
+42 GSVSRPELETVVNVL
-57 DGETDAS
+57 DGETDVS

-71 EQKAR
+71 EKKAR

-143 TKAMRKAGVVKLEEI
+143 TKAMRKAGVAKLEEI

-173 KTNASSALSAL
+173 KTDAASALSAL

-203 IDAAKPLPDNKSFGG
+203 IDKAKPLPDNKSFGG
-218 NRYEKDQWYLN
+218 NIFEKDQWYLN

-282 DDGNGYIDDYYGV
+282 DDGNGYVDDYCGV

-372 GGSTCSIAVQDAL
+372 GGSACSIAVQDAL

-398 GNDGMYNEGA
+398 GNDGEPNEITDYDYTPT
-408 GAVPNYP
+408 PNYP

-516 RDPKG
+516 CDPEG

-549 YALFDTEGLKNDTDG
+549 YALFDTEGLKNDADG
-564 VNNGDGV
+564 ANNGDGV

-595 VTIDAKSGAGIADP
+595 VTIDAKSNAGIADP

-638 LLAGWENPF
+638 LLTGWENPF

-652 KDCPNDYIFNLNV
+652 KDCPNDYIFTLNV
-665 NISCKNG
+665 NISCKNA
-672 LNAKDKTVYSSK
+672 LNAKDKTVYKSD

-718 TVIAKGVTVKAE
+718 TVIAKGVTVRAE

-741 AKDHYASDYIA
+741 AKDPYASDYIA

-777 MDHYPV
+777 MGHYPV
-783 ELSEGEDGYISL
+783 ELSEGADGYISL
-795 EYTDITNWFYS
+795 EYTDVTNLYYKD
-806 ASNTGTNNTISDAN
+806 SNTGTGNTVSDAD
-820 HCTFRMNYGES
+820 HCTFRMNYGKD
-831 LRYRRIVNGKVD
+831 LMYRHLVGGKVIESSFGSSWILGNLKNVKN
-843 DDSINGW
+843 SI
-850 ELGTI
+850 
-855 SNVENSS
+855 
-862 FYKIGCLYQLAPNL
+862 FYKIGYTYDNPRLC
-876 NGNANRCIFVDCRI
+876 GNAERCIFADCGI
-890 DFANKFSAIGCVFL
+890 DFVNFSAVGCVFL
-904 GNSFVDQTEPNN
+904 GNSFVDQTEPNK
-916 YYNSSLTLGSAALEI
+916 YHNSSLTVKKPYSG
-931 PNDALKIYYRE
+931 LKEYNVKTYYRE
-942 DTGTTYVRVNM
+942 ETGSTYAMLEIHNGAGV
-953 NTNAKKDEKLL
+953 TADEKLATHFI
-964 NYYMD
+964 
-969 KLGFVP
+969 KELGFIP

-1036 TGTKL
+1036 DGTKF
-1041 VIPKYNA
+1041 VIPKYNPN
-1048 YYVIYERS
+1048 YVLYERS
-1056 GNILP
+1056 GNTLP

-1068 YEVNIDTESTYQ
+1068 YEVNIDAESTYQ
-1080 ITPHTAP
+1080 IAPRTAP

-1095 IYESRDESVVRVG
+1095 IYESRDESVVRVS

-1115 VGKGTTDVYVY
+1115 VGKGTADVYVY

-1138 NVMDYVPIEG
+1138 NVVDYIPLEG
-1148 LQFTDKNIE
+1148 LRFKNRNA
-1157 IFVDETELHSCVL
+1157 ETAIGENISSACVL
-1170 IPVNTTRRK
+1170 TPENTTRRN

-1184 SNEKVATVDAAG
+1184 SNEKVAAVDAAG

-1202 SGTAEITARCEGFS
+1202 SGTAEITARCDGFS

-1229 LKLNAVAKTVY
+1229 LKLNTVAKAVY

-1259 VLGWRSVDTEV
+1259 VLSLRSVDTEV

-1293 RSGLKASCFVDVKT
+1293 RSGLKASCFVDVRT
-1307 GGSDKIIKV
+1307 GDSDKIIKV
-1316 LNCNSSH
+1316 LNYVSLH
-1323 YVLTENGKLY
+1323 YVLTESGKLY
-1333 LWDSGKYKTPAVI
+1333 LWNSEKYKTPTVI
-1346 AENVKDFDASESFS
+1346 SENVKNFDIYGSDFV
-1360 KFALL
+1360 LI
-1365 KYNGIIE
+1365 KYDGIIE
-1372 YCFVNSNDYV
+1372 KLHITSEGYA
-1382 SIGNTYYFFKDRT
+1382 IEQTYNFFKDRI
-1395 DIEKIFCSYGNGM
+1395 DIKKVFIGYN

-1423 ANYYGELGIG
+1423 HNNYGQLGIG
-1433 TGGAAT
+1433 TTDSVT

-1444 NLDGVTDIVA
+1444 NLDGVIDIAMCGYKNVFFTDK
-1454 CGLKTVFLTNKEDVY
+1454 GDVY
-1469 YSGYS
+1469 YSGKTDS
-1474 RPANTTIPQKILS
+1474 VTTALPIKILS
-1487 NVKSIIGNVNSRDF
+1487 SIKLILGNMHHYDF
-1501 TYLEQDNI
+1501 AYLDKDNI
-1509 LRSIN
+1509 LHICN
-1514 IGYNETSLSLVRN
+1514 IGGIYSSCSLIRN
-1527 YDYIETGASDITD
+1527 YDYIDVSEYDLTD

-1547 KVYTGKEQTLVDGI
+1547 RVYAGKEQTLVDGI
-1561 SNAVGASAYDGTQ
+1561 SNAVGASVYDGTQ
-1574 YIYTDD
+1574 YIYTAD
-1580 GILFALGENNIN
+1580 GMLFALGKNDVAN
-1592 YNDTVGISQETTLTK
+1592 NDTAGISQETTLTQ
-1607 PLYIPLEKSQEELK
+1607 PLYIPLEKTREELK
-1621 ILSSGQSDGKYTVV
+1621 ILSSGQSGGKYTAV
-1635 FNKALNSCGAKLY
+1635 FNKALNSCSAKLY

-1654 TLNCSIEDLNRLV
+1654 TFKYSVEDLNRLV

-1675 AGQSYKL
+1675 AGQNYKL
-1682 VIAAGGLNAD
+1682 VIAAGNLKAD

-1705 TAEEVSDIPSEGDDG
+1705 TAEEVTDIPSEGD
-1720 QDSAGGDESK
+1720 ESQV
-1730 APEKPIHKAELDT
+1730 PEKPIHKAELDT

-1753 LCKKIN
+1753 LREKIN

-1798 GEKVPLG
+1798 GEKIPLG

-1887 SVRFGS
+1887 LVRFGS

-1980 DFDTLMGYNVYRSTA
+1980 DFDTLMGYNVYRSTS
-1995 KDGLYVRINSSVIP
+1995 KDGLYARINSSVIP

-2053 MAPNIYHTPVY
+2053 MAPSIYHTPVY

-2084 EWARLYFRVKGETD
+2084 EWARLYFRIKGETD

-2120 TSAGLEYYI
+2120 TAAGLEYYI

-2139 KGSQTSPYTV
+2139 KGSADSPYTV

-2162 INGDGK
+2162 VNGDGK

-2186 LNAEQFAR
+2186 LTAEQFAR

-2207 ALRILQYASGAVGSL
+2207 ALRILQYASGAAGSL
-2222 DLRG
+2222 DMRG

>member
-1 MKKNNRIKRGIISLM
+1 MTNGRFSRRAFVSRALA
-16 LTAALL
+16 AALCTAL
-22 FGSVITG
+22 LAGSVFTG
-29 GIYKKNTTAKADD
+29 GIFKNGSTAKADD
-42 GSVSRSELETVVNVL
+42 GSVSRPEIETVVNVL
-57 DGETDAS
+57 DGETDVS

-71 EQKAR
+71 EKKAR

-143 TKAMRKAGVVKLEEI
+143 TKAMRKAGVAKLEEI

-173 KTNASSALSAL
+173 KTDAASALSAL

-218 NRYEKDQWYLN
+218 NIFEKDQWYLN

-282 DDGNGYIDDYYGV
+282 DDGNGYIDDYCGV

-335 IMPVKAAMASGY
+335 IMPVKAGMASGY
-347 LNQSAIA
+347 FNQSAIA

-372 GGSTCSIAVQDAL
+372 GGSACSLAVQDAL

-398 GNDGMYNEGA
+398 GNDGMYNEGW

-457 MVSTL
+457 MISTL

-501 IYGQLAATSGYNAIC
+501 IYGQLASTSGYNAIC
-516 RDPKG
+516 RDPEG

-564 VNNGDGV
+564 ANNGDGV

-595 VTIDAKSGAGIADP
+595 VTIDAKSNAGIADP

-638 LLAGWENPF
+638 LLTGWENPF

-652 KDCPNDYIFNLNV
+652 KDCPNDYIFTLNV
-665 NISCKNG
+665 NISCKNA
-672 LNAKDKTVYSSK
+672 LNAKDKAVYKSDGK
-684 GTITLTVRS
+684 ITLTVRS

-741 AKDHYASDYIA
+741 AKDPYASDYIA

-777 MDHYPV
+777 MDRYV
-783 ELSEGEDGYISL
+783 VNMFEGSDGYISL
-795 EYTDITNWFYS
+795 EYTDITNICEGFR
-806 ASNTGTNNTISDAN
+806 SNYISYAN
-820 HCTFRMNYGES
+820 YCTFRTNYDNLMFRELS
-831 LRYRRIVNGKVD
+831 YGKVKNSVCYRKELATF
-843 DDSINGW
+843 SI
-850 ELGTI
+850 I
-855 SNVENSS
+855 KNSI
-862 FYKIGCLYQLAPNL
+862 FYKMTGRIY
-876 NGNANRCIFVDCRI
+876 GNSECCIFVDCGFDLDKR
-890 DFANKFSAIGCVFL
+890 FTAYKCVFL
-904 GNSFVDQTEPNN
+904 GNEYANKSSASTNI
-916 YYNSSLTLGSAALEI
+916 NSSLMIDESSALVDKRYSET
-931 PNDALKIYYRE
+931 YYCQE
-942 DTGTTYVRVNM
+942 TGTTYAKIYFKDVN
-953 NTNAKKDEKLL
+953 EERFL
-964 NYYMD
+964 NKYMYSI
-969 KLGFVP
+969 GFVP
-975 AMLESQDEIEWA
+975 AMLDSKEEIEWA
-987 KANNLSGKLGVRYDK
+987 KQNNFEGKLGIHYDK
-1002 AKDRFVWNNGSEI
+1002 SKNRFIWNNGAEISSEI
-1015 NSVIDPDGIAKTAQ
+1015 DLDGIAKSAQ
-1029 PNSLLYY
+1029 SNKTLYLKS
-1036 TGTKL
+1036 GKL
-1041 VIPKYNA
+1041 YQTHGYSFSYPWI
-1048 YYVIYERS
+1048 IYEMND
-1056 GNILP
+1056 NILP

-1080 ITPHTAP
+1080 IVPRTAP

-1095 IYESRDESVVRVG
+1095 IYESRDESVVRVS

-1115 VGKGTTDVYVY
+1115 VGKGTADVYVY

-1138 NVMDYVPIEG
+1138 NVVDCVPLEG
-1148 LQFTDKNIE
+1148 LRFKNRNA
-1157 IFVDETELHSCVL
+1157 ETAIGENISSACLL
-1170 IPVNTTRRK
+1170 TPENTTRRN

-1184 SNEKVATVDAAG
+1184 SNEKVAAVDSAG

-1229 LKLNAVAKTVY
+1229 LKLNTAAKAVY

-1259 VLGWRSVDTEV
+1259 VLSWRSVDTEV
-1270 AEISENRLV
+1270 AEISENRLI
-1279 LKKAGTTTVEVTDS
+1279 LKKAGTTTLEVTDS
-1293 RSGLKASCFVDVKT
+1293 RSGLKAKCFVDVRS
-1307 GGSDKIIKV
+1307 GESDKIIKFE
-1316 LNCNSSH
+1316 NHDSYH
-1323 YVLTENGKLY
+1323 YALTESGKLY
-1333 LWDSGKYKTPAVI
+1333 VWNGGNYRKPKVI
-1346 AENVKDFDASESFS
+1346 SDNVKDFSIGHYGN

-1365 KYNGIIE
+1365 KFTGVIEHWATSNGYFDKYE
-1372 YCFVNSNDYV
+1372 
-1382 SIGNTYYFFKDRT
+1382 TYTFFKDRT
-1395 DIEKIFCSYGNGM
+1395 DIKKIAYSSNG
-1408 SYYVLTDSGNVYAWG
+1408 YVENYFVIIGSGNVYAWG
-1423 ANYYGELGIG
+1423 KNTYGQLGVETLG
-1433 TGGAAT
+1433 EVT

-1444 NLDGVTDIVA
+1444 NLDGVKDIIA
-1454 CGLKTVFLTNKEDVY
+1454 NSGNTIFLTDKGEVY
-1469 YSGYS
+1469 YSGYKNS
-1474 RPANTTIPQKILS
+1474 TTVIKPTFLLS
-1487 NVKSIIGNVNSRDF
+1487 NVIKICGNISGGDFAYATSDNKLYSGNVLNINLLLHKYACIDVG
-1501 TYLEQDNI
+1501 DNGC
-1509 LRSIN
+1509 S
-1514 IGYNETSLSLVRN
+1514 
-1527 YDYIETGASDITD
+1527 D
-1540 FIGIKDG
+1540 FIGISDG
-1547 KVYTGKEQTLVDGI
+1547 RVYVGTKQTPVDGI
-1561 SNAVGASAYDGTQ
+1561 NNAVGVSAYGGTQ
-1574 YIYTDD
+1574 YIYTAD
-1580 GILFALGENNIN
+1580 GMLFALGKNNVSN
-1592 YNDTVGISQETTLTK
+1592 NDTAGISQEATLTK
-1607 PLYIPLEKSQEELK
+1607 PLYIPLEKSREELK
-1621 ILSSGQSDGKYTVV
+1621 ILSSGQSGGKYTAV
-1635 FNKALNSCGAKLY
+1635 FNKALNSCSAKLY
-1648 KGDEQV
+1648 KGAEQV
-1654 TLNCSIEDLNRLV
+1654 TFKYSVEDLNRLV

-1675 AGQSYKL
+1675 AGQNYKL
-1682 VIAAGGLNAD
+1682 VIAAGNLKAD
-1692 GGVSNAEEITITF
+1692 GGVSNAEEITVTF
-1705 TAEEVSDIPSEGDDG
+1705 TAGEVTDIPSEGD
-1720 QDSAGGDESK
+1720 ESQV
-1730 APEKPIHKAELDT
+1730 PEKPIHKAELDT

-1825 DFITYAR
+1825 DFMTYAR

-1874 VSFNRDMDVTVPL
+1874 VSFNRDMDVAVPL
-1887 SVRFGS
+1887 LVRFGS

-1942 LMPDSR
+1942 LMADSR

-1980 DFDTLMGYNVYRSTA
+1980 DFDTLMGYNVYRSTS
-1995 KDGLYVRINSSVIP
+1995 KDGLYARINSSVIP

-2053 MAPNIYHTPVY
+2053 MAPSIYHTPVY

-2084 EWARLYFRVKGETD
+2084 EWARLYFRIKGETD

-2120 TSAGLEYYI
+2120 TAAGLEYYI

-2139 KGSQTSPYTV
+2139 KGSEDSPYTV

-2162 INGDGK
+2162 VNGDGK

-2207 ALRILQYASGAVGSL
+2207 ALRILQYASGAAGSL
-2222 DLRG
+2222 DMRG

>member
-16 LTAALL
+16 LTAALI

-29 GIYKKNTTAKADD
+29 GIYKKNTTARADD

-64 LLGDDAL
+64 LLNDDAL

-76 ELIAGLKNGKSES
+76 ELIAGLKNGKSEL

-143 TKAMRKAGVVKLEEI
+143 TKAMRKTGVAKLEEI

-173 KTNASSALSAL
+173 KTDAASALSAL

-347 LNQSAIA
+347 LNQSAVA

-372 GGSTCSIAVQDAL
+372 GGSACSIAVQDAL

-398 GNDGMYNEGA
+398 GNDGEPNEITDYDNT
-408 GAVPNYP
+408 PTPSYP

-516 RDPKG
+516 RDPKS
-521 HGAHNLPQIVDLY
+521 HKVNNNIHDLPQIVDLY
-534 SALTKLPTPEVGLQS
+534 SALTKLPKPEVGLQS

-564 VNNGDGV
+564 INNGDGV
-571 IDAGETVAL
+571 IDAGENVAL

-595 VTIDAKSGAGIADP
+595 VTIGAKSNAGVADP

-638 LLAGWENPF
+638 LLTGWENPF

-672 LNAKDKTVYSSK
+672 LNAKDKTVYKSD

-777 MDHYPV
+777 MNHYPV
-783 ELSEGEDGYISL
+783 ELSEGTGGYISL
-795 EYTDITNWFYS
+795 EYTDVTNLYYS
-806 ASNTGTNNTISDAN
+806 TYNSNTGTGNTISEAD
-820 HCTFRMNYGES
+820 HCTFRMNYGEN
-831 LRYRRIVNGKVD
+831 LRYRHLSNGKVSD
-843 DDSINGW
+843 FGSDYSV
-850 ELGTI
+850 LGTFK
-855 SNVENSS
+855 NVKNSI
-862 FYKIGCLYQLAPNL
+862 FYKIGYSNWNPDLY
-876 NGNANRCIFVDCRI
+876 GNAKRCIFVDCGI
-890 DFANKFSAIGCVFL
+890 DFVNFSAAGCVFL
-904 GNSFVDQTEPNN
+904 GNSFVDRIAPDK
-916 YYNSSLTLGSAALEI
+916 YYNSTLNAAMYNGTVSRSSI
-931 PNDALKIYYRE
+931 RQYYRE
-942 DTGTTYVRVNM
+942 ETGTS
-953 NTNAKKDEKLL
+953 
-964 NYYMD
+964 YMQIWGGGYIAD
-969 KLGFVP
+969 QLFTELGFTP
-975 AMLESQDEIEWA
+975 AIFETQDEVEWA
-987 KANNLSGKLGVRYDK
+987 NSNGISGKLGIHYDK
-1002 AKDRFVWNNGSEI
+1002 TKACFIWNNGKEI
-1015 NSVIDPDGIAKTAQ
+1015 DSAIDPDGIAKSAY
-1029 PNSLLYY
+1029 PEKNLYFEAGKLSL
-1036 TGTKL
+1036 TG
-1041 VIPKYNA
+1041 NN
-1048 YYVIYERS
+1048 YVLYERC

-1068 YEVNIDTESTYQ
+1068 YEVDIDTESTYQ
-1080 ITPHTAP
+1080 IAPRTAP
-1087 AQLTSDSF
+1087 VQLTSDSY
-1095 IYESRDESVVRVG
+1095 IYESRDESVVRVS
-1108 ESGLVTP
+1108 ESGFVTP
-1115 VGKGTTDVYVY
+1115 VGKGTADVYVY

-1132 RNYITV
+1132 RNYVTL
-1138 NVMDYVPIEG
+1138 NVKEYVPIED
-1148 LQFTDKNIE
+1148 LKIKNKNIE
-1157 IFVDETELHSCVL
+1157 VAIGENVSLTCAFTPE
-1170 IPVNTTRRK
+1170 NTTRRN

-1184 SNEKVATVDAAG
+1184 SNEEVATVDSAG

-1202 SGTAEITARCEGFS
+1202 SGTAEITAHCEGFS
-1216 DSMTVTVYKKATS
+1216 DSMTVTVYKKTTL
-1229 LKLNAVAKTVY
+1229 LKLDAAVKIVA
-1240 LSDGEAELPEVIT
+1240 LSDGTVELPAVIT
-1253 DEGAET
+1253 DDGAEPA
-1259 VLGWRSVDTEV
+1259 LNWRSLDTKV
-1270 AEISENRLV
+1270 AEIYENHLV
-1279 LKKAGTTTVEVTDS
+1279 IKETGTTTVIATDT
-1293 RSGLKASCFVDVKT
+1293 RSGLSVSCLFIVDENVHKKIKKIYVEDYYCILFED
-1307 GGSDKIIKV
+1307 GSFSYYNTMLNNV
-1316 LNCNSSH
+1316 LSNPD
-1323 YVLTENGKLY
+1323 LE
-1333 LWDSGKYKTPAVI
+1333 I
-1346 AENVKDFDASESFS
+1346 ENVKDFDCFGNYI
-1360 KFALL
+1360 ALL
-1365 KYNGIIE
+1365 KTDGSIE
-1372 YCFVNSNDYV
+1372 RWNCNMRPNEYSYD
-1382 SIGNTYYFFKDRT
+1382 FFTGRD
-1395 DIEKIFCSYGNGM
+1395 DLEKIAFNGN
-1408 SYYVLTDSGNVYAWG
+1408 SFFVITKEHAVYAWG
-1423 ANYYGELGIG
+1423 DNTYGKLGLGTIDDVTLAEQVPIG
-1433 TGGAAT
+1433 DIDRVIAKEDYTIFYSPYRAYFAGKLNNITSSNLKEIDTTTHPVAFYDTTIFDCT
-1439 EPTLV
+1439 E
-1444 NLDGVTDIVA
+1444 TDILRA
-1454 CGLKTVFLTNKEDVY
+1454 INLYN
-1469 YSGYS
+1469 
-1474 RPANTTIPQKILS
+1474 NT
-1487 NVKSIIGNVNSRDF
+1487 
-1501 TYLEQDNI
+1501 DNI
-1509 LRSIN
+1509 MTLKH
-1514 IGYNETSLSLVRN
+1514 N
-1527 YDYIETGASDITD
+1527 YDQVYAINEYFSSFVGIEN
-1540 FIGIKDG
+1540 G
-1547 KVYTGKEQTLVDGI
+1547 KVYIGEEQNRIYGI
-1561 SNAVGASAYDGTQ
+1561 NNAVGGYVNNRDI
-1574 YIYTDD
+1574 YIFTDD
-1580 GILFALGENNIN
+1580 GLLMKYDYMAENSIDYISLKNVVRENFEVLSLEQTGKNFTVTFNKTLDSSNTFYFENMRLSRKN
-1592 YNDTVGISQETTLTK
+1592 YNQMEIS
-1607 PLYIPLEKSQEELK
+1607 
-1621 ILSSGQSDGKYTVV
+1621 
-1635 FNKALNSCGAKLY
+1635 C
-1648 KGDEQV
+1648 
-1654 TLNCSIEDLNRLV
+1654 
-1667 ISRENGFE
+1667 ENGFE
-1675 AGQSYKL
+1675 AGQTYKL
-1682 VIAAGGLNAD
+1682 VIAAGQLKAD

-1705 TAEEVSDIPSEGDDG
+1705 TAEEVTDIPSAGDDG
-1720 QDSAGGDESK
+1720 K
-1730 APEKPIHKAELDT
+1730 VTEKPIHKAELDT

-1759 ELQEKYQYN
+1759 ERQEKYQYN

-1854 VLNSAGERVTT
+1854 VLNSAGKRVTT

-1887 SVRFGS
+1887 LVHFGS

-2009 VGTMEYFDSDVEPGV
+2009 VGTMEYFDPDVEPGV

-2149 AVREEISADALGD
+2149 AVREEISGSTLGD
-2162 INGDGK
+2162 VNGDGK

-2186 LNAEQFAR
+2186 LTAEQFTR

>member
-1 MKKNNRIKRGIISLM
+1 MYQERSLS
-16 LTAALL
+16 LCVPHCLR
-22 FGSVITG
+22 GSVFTG
-29 GIYKKNTTAKADD
+29 GIFKNGSTAKADD
-42 GSVSRSELETVVNVL
+42 GSVSRPELETVVNVL
-57 DGETDAS
+57 DGETDVS

-71 EQKAR
+71 EKKAR

-143 TKAMRKAGVVKLEEI
+143 TKAMRKAGVAKLEEI

-282 DDGNGYIDDYYGV
+282 DDGNGYIDDYCGV

-372 GGSTCSIAVQDAL
+372 GGSACSLAVQDAL

-398 GNDGMYNEGA
+398 GNDGAPNEGL

-501 IYGQLAATSGYNAIC
+501 IYGQLASTSGYNAIC
-516 RDPKG
+516 RDPEG

-534 SALTKLPTPEVGLQS
+534 SALTKLPKPEVGLQS

-609 YIKIINPSVNYGSV
+609 YIKIINPGVNYGSV

-638 LLAGWENPF
+638 LLTGWENPF

-652 KDCPNDYIFNLNV
+652 KDCPNDYIFTLNV
-665 NISCKNG
+665 NISCKNA
-672 LNAKDKTVYSSK
+672 LNAKDKAVYKSGGK
-684 GTITLTVRS
+684 ITLTVRS

-741 AKDHYASDYIA
+741 AKDPYASDYIA

-777 MDHYPV
+777 MGRYPV
-783 ELSEGEDGYISL
+783 ELSEGTGGYISL
-795 EYTDITNWFYS
+795 EYTDITNLYYYS
-806 ASNTGTNNTISDAN
+806 SNTRTGNTISDAD
-820 HCTFRMNYGES
+820 HCTFRMNYGKN
-831 LRYRRIVNGKVD
+831 LRCRYLSDGKVVD
-843 DDSINGW
+843 NMAYNSAI
-850 ELGTI
+850 GTLK
-855 SNVENSS
+855 NVKNSA
-862 FYKIGCLYQLAPNL
+862 FYKIGYSYSLVIF
-876 NGNANRCIFVDCRI
+876 GNAERCIFADCGI
-890 DFANKFSAIGCVFL
+890 NFANFSAVGCVFL
-904 GNSFVDQTEPNN
+904 GNSFVDQTAPDK
-916 YYNSSLTLGSAALEI
+916 YYNSSLTPGLAALEVT
-931 PNDALKIYYRE
+931 NDDLKIYYRE
-942 DTGTTYVRVNM
+942 DTGTTYARVGIV
-953 NTNAKKDEKLL
+953 NTKTPKNEKLL

-975 AMLESQDEIEWA
+975 ATLESQDEIKWA
-987 KANNLSGKLGVRYDK
+987 KSNYLSGKIGVRYDK

-1029 PNSLLYY
+1029 PSSLLYY
-1036 TGTKL
+1036 DGTKL

-1048 YYVIYERS
+1048 NYVLYERS
-1056 GNILP
+1056 GDILP
-1061 TDITFED
+1061 TDITFYD
-1068 YEVNIDTESTYQ
+1068 YDVNVDVDDIYQ
-1080 ITPHTAP
+1080 IAPRTAP
-1087 AQLTSDSF
+1087 VQLTSDSF
-1095 IYESRDESVVRVG
+1095 IYESRDESVVRVSG
-1108 ESGLVTP
+1108 SGLVTP
-1115 VGKGTTDVYVY
+1115 VGKGTADVYVY

-1138 NVMDYVPIEG
+1138 NVVDCVPLES
-1148 LQFTDKNIE
+1148 LRFKNRNA
-1157 IFVDETELHSCVL
+1157 ETAIGENISSACLL
-1170 IPVNTTRRK
+1170 TPENTTRRN

-1184 SNEKVATVDAAG
+1184 SNEKVAAVDSAG
-1196 NITGIS
+1196 NIIGIS

-1229 LKLNAVAKTVY
+1229 LKLNTAAKAVY

-1259 VLGWRSVDTEV
+1259 VLSWRSVDTDV
-1270 AEISENRLV
+1270 AEISENRLI
-1279 LKKAGTTTVEVTDS
+1279 LKKAGTTTVEITDS
-1293 RSGLKASCFVDVKT
+1293 RSGLKASCLIYVRIAP
-1307 GGSDKIIKV
+1307 SDKIKKIKSE
-1316 LNCNSSH
+1316 NH
-1323 YVLTENGKLY
+1323 IQYVLTEKGDLFYSMDTSYYRSGFDLY
-1333 LWDSGKYKTPAVI
+1333 ARD
-1346 AENVKDFDASESFS
+1346 VKDFDC
-1360 KFALL
+1360 KGTHVYLL
-1365 KYNGIIE
+1365 KNNGSIE
-1372 YCFVNSNDYV
+1372 DTQDTNVISTTDFFEENNDAVKIASDGSSFFVLRSDNY
-1382 SIGNTYYFFKDRT
+1382 
-1395 DIEKIFCSYGNGM
+1395 
-1408 SYYVLTDSGNVYAWG
+1408 VYAWG
-1423 ANYYGELGIG
+1423 NNLYGKLG
-1433 TGGAAT
+1433 TGANDYIYG
-1439 EPTLV
+1439 PQLV
-1444 NLDGVTDIVA
+1444 GWFSNLTDIYIYDNYT
-1454 CGLKTVFLTNKEDVY
+1454 LFFSKKENEYVNC
-1469 YSGYS
+1469 YSGKIGES
-1474 RPANTTIPQKILS
+1474 ASVNTPTQLPLYGGVGSIVDINGS
-1487 NVKSIIGNVNSRDF
+1487 NIFYCDNENDYLHAFDIVNNCQELDFRLLRDYDSIYVKSLSYSDF
-1501 TYLEQDNI
+1501 
-1509 LRSIN
+1509 
-1514 IGYNETSLSLVRN
+1514 V
-1527 YDYIETGASDITD
+1527 
-1540 FIGIKDG
+1540 GIKDG
-1547 KVYTGKEQTLVDGI
+1547 KVYVGEEQTEI
-1561 SNAVGASAYDGTQ
+1561 PEINNAVSVYIKDDLDGDI
-1574 YIYTDD
+1574 YIIT
-1580 GILFALGENNIN
+1580 ENNMLLCFQTN
-1592 YNDTVGISQETTLTK
+1592 NKVLRH
-1607 PLYIPLEKSQEELK
+1607 IPLEKTREELK
-1621 ILSSGQSDGKYTVV
+1621 MLSCGQSGGKYTAV
-1635 FNKALNSCGAKLY
+1635 FNKALNSCNAKLY

-1654 TLNCSIEDLNRLV
+1654 TFKYSVEDLNRLV

-1675 AGQSYKL
+1675 AGQTYKL
-1682 VIAAGGLNAD
+1682 VIAAGNLKAD

-1705 TAEEVSDIPSEGDDG
+1705 TAEEVTDIPSEGD
-1720 QDSAGGDESK
+1720 ESQV
-1730 APEKPIHKAELDT
+1730 PEKPIHKAELDT

-1887 SVRFGS
+1887 LVRFGS

-1980 DFDTLMGYNVYRSTA
+1980 DFDTLMGYNVYRSTS
-1995 KDGLYVRINSSVIP
+1995 KDGLYARINSSVIP

-2053 MAPNIYHTPVY
+2053 MAPSIYHTPVY

-2084 EWARLYFRVKGETD
+2084 EWARLYFRIKGETD

-2120 TSAGLEYYI
+2120 TAAGLEYYI

-2139 KGSQTSPYTV
+2139 KGSADSPYTV
-2149 AVREEISADALGD
+2149 AVREEISADTLGD
-2162 INGDGK
+2162 VNGDGK

-2181 NDLIN
+2181 NRPYKPYR
-2186 LNAEQFAR
+2186 R
-2194 ADLDGDGELSAKE
+2194 AVCP
-2207 ALRILQYASGAVGSL
+2207 R
-2222 DLRG
+2222 RP

>member
-1 MKKNNRIKRGIISLM
+1 MKKNNRIKQGIISLM

-29 GIYKKNTTAKADD
+29 GIYKKNTTARADD
-42 GSVSRSELETVVNVL
+42 GSVSRPELETVVNVL

-71 EQKAR
+71 EKKAR

-143 TKAMRKAGVVKLEEI
+143 TKAMRKAGVAKLEEI

-173 KTNASSALSAL
+173 KTDASSALSAL

-347 LNQSAIA
+347 LNQSAVA

-372 GGSTCSIAVQDAL
+372 GGSACSIAVQDAL

-521 HGAHNLPQIVDLY
+521 HGRHNLPQIVDLY

-638 LLAGWENPF
+638 LLTGWENPF
-647 YIQIS
+647 YVQIS

-665 NISCKNG
+665 NISCKNA
-672 LNAKDKTVYSSK
+672 LNAKDKTVYKSG

-741 AKDHYASDYIA
+741 AKDPYASDYIA

-762 EGTKENPVYIYPSDL
+762 EGTKEKPVYIYPSDL
-777 MDHYPV
+777 MDRYPV
-783 ELSEGEDGYISL
+783 ELSEGADGYISL
-795 EYTDITNWFYS
+795 EYTDITNLYYS
-806 ASNTGTNNTISDAN
+806 TYNSNTGTGNTVSEAD
-820 HCTFRMNYGES
+820 HCTFRMNYGKG
-831 LRYRRIVNGKVD
+831 LRYRNLSNGKVG
-843 DDSINGW
+843 DSYAYNFS
-850 ELGTI
+850 LGTLK
-855 SNVENSS
+855 NVKNSI
-862 FYKIGCLYQLAPNL
+862 FYKIGYTYNPRLY
-876 NGNANRCIFVDCRI
+876 GNAERCIFVDCGI
-890 DFANKFSAIGCVFL
+890 DFVNFSAVGCVFL
-904 GNSFVDQTEPNN
+904 GNSFVDQTAPDK
-916 YYNSSLTLGSAALEI
+916 YYNSTLNAAMYNGTVSQSSI
-931 PNDALKIYYRE
+931 RQYYRE
-942 DTGTTYVRVNM
+942 ETGTS
-953 NTNAKKDEKLL
+953 
-964 NYYMD
+964 YMQIRGGGYIAD
-969 KLGFVP
+969 QLFTELGFTP
-975 AMLESQDEIEWA
+975 AIFETQDEVEWA
-987 KANNLSGKLGVRYDK
+987 NSNGISGKLGIHYDK
-1002 AKDRFVWNNGSEI
+1002 TKARFIWNNGKEI
-1015 NSVIDPDGIAKTAQ
+1015 DSAIDPDGIAKSAY
-1029 PNSLLYY
+1029 PEKSLYFEDGKLYLNHKTNY
-1036 TGTKL
+1036 IL
-1041 VIPKYNA
+1041 
-1048 YYVIYERS
+1048 YERNY
-1056 GNILP
+1056 GILP
-1061 TDITFED
+1061 TDITFEN
-1068 YEVNIDTESTYQ
+1068 YEVDIDAESTYQ
-1080 ITPHTAP
+1080 IAPRTAP

-1095 IYESRDESVVRVG
+1095 IYESRDESVVKVSD
-1108 ESGLVTP
+1108 SGFVTP
-1115 VGKGTTDVYVY
+1115 VGKGTADVYVY

-1138 NVMDYVPIEG
+1138 NVEDCVPLEG
-1148 LQFTDKNIE
+1148 LQFKNRNAEME
-1157 IFVDETELHSCVL
+1157 IGENISSACVL
-1170 IPVNTTRRK
+1170 TPENTTRRN

-1184 SNEKVATVDAAG
+1184 SNEKVAAVDAAG
-1196 NITGIS
+1196 KITGIS

-1229 LKLNAVAKTVY
+1229 LKLDTVAKTVY
-1240 LSDGEAELPEVIT
+1240 LSDGEAKLPEVIT

-1259 VLGWRSVDTEV
+1259 VLSWRSVDTEV
-1270 AEISENRLV
+1270 AEISENRLI

-1293 RSGLKASCFVDVKT
+1293 RSGLKATYFLIVNNEKNEQIKKISSCSGQNDCLYF
-1307 GGSDKIIKV
+1307 I
-1316 LNCNSSH
+1316 LM
-1323 YVLTENGKLY
+1323 ENGDLY
-1333 LWDSGKYKTPAVI
+1333 YWVKYRSPTTITLLTTDVIDFSEYVYYSSFNWEIDILKSDGTVESWAYDYSGLSLAETYDFLKGRNDLIKI
-1346 AENVKDFDASESFS
+1346 ACASANHFVLSS
-1360 KFALL
+1360 A
-1365 KYNGIIE
+1365 GIA
-1372 YCFVNSNDYV
+1372 
-1382 SIGNTYYFFKDRT
+1382 
-1395 DIEKIFCSYGNGM
+1395 
-1408 SYYVLTDSGNVYAWG
+1408 YAWG
-1423 ANYYGELGIG
+1423 TNTYGRLGIG
-1433 TGGAAT
+1433 TI
-1439 EPTLV
+1439 
-1444 NLDGVTDIVA
+1444 DGSENKLSTVLLENITDIA
-1454 CGLKTVFLTNKEDVY
+1454 AMGEKTMFLTKNGELY
-1469 YSGYS
+1469 YSGNGVGEKKTDIPLLFAENVSRLFQNNSNSYDHNSVTYS
-1474 RPANTTIPQKILS
+1474 TKNNEIVRISYDGKSNTVL
-1487 NVKSIIGNVNSRDF
+1487 
-1501 TYLEQDNI
+1501 LEH
-1509 LRSIN
+1509 
-1514 IGYNETSLSLVRN
+1514 
-1527 YDYIETGASDITD
+1527 DYD
-1540 FIGIKDG
+1540 FIYANGSFIFGIKDG
-1547 KVYTGKEQTLVDGI
+1547 RIYDSNQLPVSGITDAAIGCGEYIVTKDNALFKVSSSEPEYIPLKKVDETIKIIEAKQTGNSLTVSLNKALKSVYATVYDGENRIMSTNEIQNLNQIII
-1561 SNAVGASAYDGTQ
+1561 SREAGFESGKTYRILLSVNAVG
-1574 YIYTDD
+1574 
-1580 GILFALGENNIN
+1580 
-1592 YNDTVGISQETTLTK
+1592 GISAGNLT
-1607 PLYIPLEKSQEELK
+1607 
-1621 ILSSGQSDGKYTVV
+1621 
-1635 FNKALNSCGAKLY
+1635 F
-1648 KGDEQV
+1648 
-1654 TLNCSIEDLNRLV
+1654 
-1667 ISRENGFE
+1667 
-1675 AGQSYKL
+1675 
-1682 VIAAGGLNAD
+1682 
-1692 GGVSNAEEITITF
+1692 TF
-1705 TAEEVSDIPSEGDDG
+1705 TAEEVTDIPSAGDDG
-1720 QDSAGGDESK
+1720 QDSAGSGESQ

-1805 GNWWGTTNE
+1805 GNWWGTVNE

-1832 LIYSPYLTKAPEDVF
+1832 LIYSPYFTKAPEDVF

-1874 VSFNRDMDVTVPL
+1874 VSFNRDMDVTIPL
-1887 SVRFGS
+1887 LVRFGS

-1980 DFDTLMGYNVYRSTA
+1980 DFDTLMGYNVYRSTS
-1995 KDGLYVRINSSVIP
+1995 KDGLYVRINSAVIP
-2009 VGTMEYFDSDVEPGV
+2009 VGTMEYFDPDVEPGV

-2053 MAPNIYHTPVY
+2053 MAPSIYHTPVY

-2084 EWARLYFRVKGETD
+2084 EWARLYFRIKGETD

-2120 TSAGLEYYI
+2120 TAAGLEYYI
-2129 EAFDGVSSAF
+2129 EVFDGVSSAF

-2162 INGDGK
+2162 VNGDGK

-2186 LNAEQFAR
+2186 LTAEQFAR

-2207 ALRILQYASGAVGSL
+2207 ALRILQYASGAAGSL
-2222 DLRG
+2222 DMRG

>member
-1 MKKNNRIKRGIISLM
+1 MTNGRFSRRAFVSRALA
-16 LTAALL
+16 AALCTAL
-22 FGSVITG
+22 LAGSVFTG
-29 GIYKKNTTAKADD
+29 GIFKNGSTAKADD
-42 GSVSRSELETVVNVL
+42 GSVSRPELETVVNVL
-57 DGETDAS
+57 DGETDVS

-71 EQKAR
+71 EKKAR

-143 TKAMRKAGVVKLEEI
+143 TKAMRKAGVAKLEEI

-173 KTNASSALSAL
+173 KTDAASALSAL

-218 NRYEKDQWYLN
+218 NIFEKDQWYLN

-282 DDGNGYIDDYYGV
+282 DDGNGYIDDYCGV

-335 IMPVKAAMASGY
+335 IMPVKAGMASGY
-347 LNQSAIA
+347 FNQSAIA

-372 GGSTCSIAVQDAL
+372 GGSACSIAVQDAL

-398 GNDGMYNEGA
+398 GNDGMYNEGL

-516 RDPKG
+516 CDPGG

-564 VNNGDGV
+564 ANNGDGV

-638 LLAGWENPF
+638 LLTGWENPF

-665 NISCKNG
+665 NISCKNA

-741 AKDHYASDYIA
+741 AKDPYASDYIA

-783 ELSEGEDGYISL
+783 ELSEGADGYISL
-795 EYTDITNWFYS
+795 EYTDVTNLYYYE
-806 ASNTGTNNTISDAN
+806 SNTKTYNTVSDVD
-820 HCTFRMNYGES
+820 HCTFRMNYGKN
-831 LRYRRIVNGKVD
+831 LRCRYLSGGKVID
-843 DDSINGW
+843 RDVWSGSV
-850 ELGTI
+850 LGTLK
-855 SNVENSS
+855 NAKNSI
-862 FYKIGCLYQLAPNL
+862 FYKIGYSYSAPTIY
-876 NGNANRCIFVDCRI
+876 GNTERCIFVDCGI
-890 DFANKFSAIGCVFL
+890 SFGSGFNANGCVFL
-904 GNSFVDQTEPNN
+904 GNSFVDQTSPDR
-916 YYNSSLTLGSAALEI
+916 YYNSSLQIKKPSVHFSD
-931 PNDALKIYYRE
+931 DAVKTYYCE
-942 DTGTTYVRVNM
+942 ETGTSYASLYISNPDNM
-953 NTNAKKDEKLL
+953 SSADIVYAD
-964 NYYMD
+964 NYMAE
-969 KLGFVP
+969 LGFIP
-975 AMLESQDEIEWA
+975 ATLKNQDEIKWA
-987 KANNLSGKLGVRYDK
+987 RASGISGKVGARFDK
-1002 AKDRFVWNNGSEI
+1002 LKNRFVWNDGTEI
-1015 NSVIDPDGIAKTAQ
+1015 NSDIDPDGIAKTAV
-1029 PNSLLYY
+1029 PNKTLYFN
-1036 TGTKL
+1036 GNKL
-1041 VIPKYNA
+1041 FEMSIFNFSNYL
-1048 YYVIYERS
+1048 YQRS
-1056 GNILP
+1056 DGILP
-1061 TDITFED
+1061 TDITFGD
-1068 YEVNIDTESTYQ
+1068 YEVDIDTDTTYQ
-1080 ITPHTAP
+1080 IAPRTVP

-1095 IYESRDESVVRVG
+1095 IYESRDESVVRVSK
-1108 ESGLVTP
+1108 SGLVTP
-1115 VGKGTTDVYVY
+1115 VGKGTADVYVY

-1132 RNYITV
+1132 RNYITFTV
-1138 NVMDYVPIEG
+1138 KDYVPLEG
-1148 LQFTDKNIE
+1148 LSFANDKIE
-1157 IFVDETELHSCVL
+1157 LAAGETVSTGCKLTPE
-1170 IPVNTTRRK
+1170 NTTRRN
-1179 VIYSS
+1179 VVYSS
-1184 SNEKVATVDAAG
+1184 SNEKVAKVDSAG

-1229 LKLNAVAKTVY
+1229 LKLNTVAKAVY
-1240 LSDGEAELPEVIT
+1240 LNDGEAELPEVIT

-1259 VLGWRSVDTEV
+1259 VLSWRSVDTEV
-1270 AEISENRLV
+1270 AEISENRLI

-1293 RSGLKASCFVDVKT
+1293 RSGLKASCLLDVRT
-1307 GGSDKIIKV
+1307 GGSYKIIKV
-1316 LNCNSSH
+1316 LNYESSH
-1323 YVLTENGKLY
+1323 YVLTESGKLY
-1333 LWDSGKYKTPAVI
+1333 LWNSGEYQTPTVI
-1346 AENVKDFDASESFS
+1346 AENVKDFDIYGSYD
-1360 KFALL
+1360 FALL
-1365 KYNGIIE
+1365 KNDGIIE
-1372 YCFVNSNDYV
+1372 YCNVDAG
-1382 SIGNTYYFFKDRT
+1382 IRNTYNFFEDRD
-1395 DIEKIFCSYGNGM
+1395 DIKKVFYEYG

-1423 ANYYGELGIG
+1423 NNYYGQLGIG
-1433 TGGAAT
+1433 TTDSVT

-1444 NLDGVTDIVA
+1444 NLDGVIDIA
-1454 CGLKTVFLTNKEDVY
+1454 AIDSRTVFLTDKGDVY
-1469 YSGYS
+1469 YSGKTDS
-1474 RPANTTIPQKILS
+1474 ATTVLPKKILS
-1487 NVKSIIGNVNSRDF
+1487 NVKLILGNAYACYYA
-1501 TYLEQDNI
+1501 YLDQDNI
-1509 LRSIN
+1509 LSSSSGYSI
-1514 IGYNETSLSLVRN
+1514 SLVRN
-1527 YDYIETGASDITD
+1527 YDYMDVGHCYLTD

-1547 KVYTGKEQTLVDGI
+1547 KVYVGKEQTLVDGI
-1561 SNAVGASAYDGTQ
+1561 SNAVGAAARNGTQ

-1580 GILFALGENNIN
+1580 GMLFALGNNNITN
-1592 YNDTVGISQETTLTK
+1592 NDTAGISQEATLTK
-1607 PLYIPLEKSQEELK
+1607 PLYIPLEKSREELK
-1621 ILSSGQSDGKYTVV
+1621 ILSSGQSGGKYTAV
-1635 FNKALNSCGAKLY
+1635 FNKALNYCSAKLY

-1675 AGQSYKL
+1675 AGQTYKL
-1682 VIAAGGLNAD
+1682 VIAAGNLKAD
-1692 GGVSNAEEITITF
+1692 GGVSNAEEITINF
-1705 TAEEVSDIPSEGDDG
+1705 TAEEVTDIPSEGD
-1720 QDSAGGDESK
+1720 ESQV
-1730 APEKPIHKAELDT
+1730 PEKPIHKAELDT

-1753 LCKKIN
+1753 LCEKIN

-1798 GEKVPLG
+1798 GEKIPLG

-1874 VSFNRDMDVTVPL
+1874 VSFNRDMDVAVPL
-1887 SVRFGS
+1887 LVRFGS

-1942 LMPDSR
+1942 LMTDSR

-1980 DFDTLMGYNVYRSTA
+1980 DFDTLMGYNVYRSTS
-1995 KDGLYVRINSSVIP
+1995 KDGLYARINSAVIP

-2053 MAPNIYHTPVY
+2053 MAPSIYHTPVY

-2084 EWARLYFRVKGETD
+2084 EWARLYFRIKGETD

-2120 TSAGLEYYI
+2120 TAAGLEYYI

-2139 KGSQTSPYTV
+2139 KGSADSPYTV

-2162 INGDGK
+2162 VNGDGK

-2186 LNAEQFAR
+2186 LTAEQFAR

-2207 ALRILQYASGAVGSL
+2207 ALRILQYASGAAGSL
-2222 DLRG
+2222 DMRG